1 MGKVVVSPEALAKSA
16 AKYRRE
22 ILMMPV
28 FALGEFLQH
37 VSLRTGIRYSETV
50 GEMSDTPK
58 YSQTPLRNKLLEKYG
73 VEVKSGFVKSIV

>member
-28 FALGEFLQH
+28 FALGEFLQ
-37 VSLRTGIRYSETV
+37 R
-50 GEMSDTPK
+50 
-58 YSQTPLRNKLLEKYG
+58 G
-73 VEVKSGFVKSIV
+73 VERHDGEGEVALAVLALNGGRAPVFFDLG

>member
-50 GEMSDTPK
+50 GEMSGSMELGPI
-58 YSQTPLRNKLLEKYG
+58 S
-73 VEVKSGFVKSIV
+73 VVS